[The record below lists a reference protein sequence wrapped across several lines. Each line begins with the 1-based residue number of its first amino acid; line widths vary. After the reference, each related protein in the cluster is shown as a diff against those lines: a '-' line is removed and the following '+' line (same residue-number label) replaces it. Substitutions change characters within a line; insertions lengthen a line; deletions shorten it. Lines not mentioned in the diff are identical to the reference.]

1 MPEGLSAV
9 EAGKE
14 VGEHAKHAGRDA
26 EEERR
31 ERWITIAEAILLSLV
46 TLAAAWSGYSAAK
59 WSTHSSVTLAKAS
72 ADRAKSN
79 RAYLRAMELRN
90 LDSTFFNAWL
100 NAFAVGND
108 QVRALTERRFRPQFR
123 VAFDAWRAT
132 RPETNPNA
140 PAAPTYLPQYKQP
153 ARARA
158 IALDARATAAFSEG
172 SDAGATADKYVRT
185 TVLLATV
192 LFLVGLSTHFPLRA
206 VRYGLVGLGSVL
218 LVVSAVQLLT
228 LPRPPS

>member
-1 MPEGLSAV
+1 MPEGLSPV
-9 EAGKE
+9 EVGKE
-14 VGEHAKHAGRDA
+14 VGEHAKHSGRHA
-26 EEERR
+26 EHEER

-72 ADRAKSN
+72 ADRSESN

-100 NAFAVGND
+100 NAFALGNEK
-108 QVRALTERRFRPQFR
+108 VKALTERRFRPEFR

-132 RPETNPNA
+132 KPETNLNA
-140 PAAPTYLPQYKQP
+140 PAGPTYMPQYRQP

-158 IALDARATAAFSEG
+158 IALDARATDAFKEG

-206 VRYGLVGLGSVL
+206 VRYGLVGLGSL
-218 LVVSAVQLLT
+218 LLITSTVQLLT
-228 LPRPPS
+228 LPGPPS